1 MQMAKNNVEE
11 ILKKEYTEIDE
22 SINNITSLLKV
33 ILLENFGEK
42 VEILY
47 SIVDDNDK
55 FSQILNAFGGFRVDF
70 PTVEEFKS
78 SVTLSLVFYYKEIL
92 HYSWK
97 KIEEMIPYERDIS
110 LRYGSRI
117 KTLSKAIKRQ
127 LSKKTKEKVQRT
139 ELFEEE

>member
-1 MQMAKNNVEE
+1 MEE
-11 ILKKEYTEIDE
+11 RLKEEYTEIDE
-22 SINNITSLLKV
+22 SISNVTSLLKL
-33 ILLENFGEK
+33 ILFENFGEK
-42 VEILY
+42 IEILY

-55 FSQILNAFGGFRVDF
+55 FSQILNIFGGLSVNF

-78 SVTLSLVFYYKEIL
+78 SVTLSLVFYYKEIM

-110 LRYGSRI
+110 LRYGSKI
-117 KTLSKAIKRQ
+117 KTLSKSIKKQ
-127 LSKKTKEKVQRT
+127 LTKKTKEKVQRT

>member
-22 SINNITSLLKV
+22 SINNVTSLLKI
-33 ILLENFGEK
+33 ILFENFGEK

-47 SIVDDNDK
+47 SIVNDNDK
-55 FSQILNAFGGFRVDF
+55 FSQILNAFGGMCIDF

-78 SVTLSLVFYYKEIL
+78 SVTLSLVFYYKEVM
-92 HYSWK
+92 HFSWK

-110 LRYGSRI
+110 LRYGSKI
-117 KTLSKAIKRQ
+117 KTLQKSIKKQ
-127 LSKKTKEKVQRT
+127 LTKKSKEKVQKT
-139 ELFEEE
+139 ELFED

>member
-1 MQMAKNNVEE
+1 MAKNNVEE

-55 FSQILNAFGGFRVDF
+55 FSQILNTFGGFRVDF

>member
-1 MQMAKNNVEE
+1 MAKNNVEE

-22 SINNITSLLKV
+22 SINNVTSLLKI
-33 ILLENFGEK
+33 ILFENFGEK

-55 FSQILNAFGGFRVDF
+55 FSQILNAFGGMCIDF

-78 SVTLSLVFYYKEIL
+78 SVTLSLVFYYKEVM
-92 HYSWK
+92 HFSWK

-110 LRYGSRI
+110 LRYGSKI
-117 KTLSKAIKRQ
+117 KTLQKSIKKQ
-127 LSKKTKEKVQRT
+127 LIKKSKEKVQKT
-139 ELFEEE
+139 ELFED

>member
-1 MQMAKNNVEE
+1 MKTTEE
-11 ILKKEYTEIDE
+11 RLKEEYTEIDE
-22 SINNITSLLKV
+22 TINNITSLLKL
-33 ILLENFGEK
+33 ILFENFGEK
-42 VEILY
+42 IEILY

-55 FSQILNAFGGFRVDF
+55 FSQILNTFGGLSVNF

-78 SVTLSLVFYYKEIL
+78 SVTLSLVFYYKEIM

-97 KIEEMIPYERDIS
+97 KIEEMIPHERDIS

-127 LSKKTKEKVQRT
+127 LNKKTKEVVQKT
-139 ELFEEE
+139 ELFDE

>member
-1 MQMAKNNVEE
+1 MAKNNVEE

-22 SINNITSLLKV
+22 SINNVTSLLKI
-33 ILLENFGEK
+33 ILFENFGEK

-55 FSQILNAFGGFRVDF
+55 FSQMLNAFGGMCIDF

-78 SVTLSLVFYYKEIL
+78 LVILSLVFYYKEVM
-92 HYSWK
+92 HFSWK

-110 LRYGSRI
+110 LRYGSKI
-117 KTLSKAIKRQ
+117 KTLQKSIKKQ
-127 LSKKTKEKVQRT
+127 LTKKSKEKVQKT
-139 ELFEEE
+139 ELFED

>member
-97 KIEEMIPYERDIS
+97 KIEEMIPYERAIS

-127 LSKKTKEKVQRT
+127 LNKKTNEVVQKT

>member
-1 MQMAKNNVEE
+1 MKTTEE
-11 ILKKEYTEIDE
+11 RLKEEYTEIDE
-22 SINNITSLLKV
+22 TINNITSLLKL
-33 ILLENFGEK
+33 ILFENFGEK
-42 VEILY
+42 IEILY

-55 FSQILNAFGGFRVDF
+55 FSQILNTFGGLSVNF

-78 SVTLSLVFYYKEIL
+78 SVTLSLVFYYKEIM

-97 KIEEMIPYERDIS
+97 KIEEMIPHERDIS

-127 LSKKTKEKVQRT
+127 LSKKTKEVVQKT
-139 ELFEEE
+139 ELFDE

>member
-1 MQMAKNNVEE
+1 MQMANNIEK
-11 ILKKEYTEIDE
+11 ILKEEYSEIDE

-33 ILLENFGEK
+33 ILFENFGEK

-55 FSQILNAFGGFRVDF
+55 FSQILNAFGGLCVDF

-78 SVTLSLVFYYKEIL
+78 SVTLSLVFYYKEVM

-97 KIEEMIPYERDIS
+97 KIEQLIPHERDIS

-117 KTLSKAIKRQ
+117 KTLSKSIKKQ
-127 LSKKTKEKVQRT
+127 LTKKTKEKVQKT

>member
-1 MQMAKNNVEE
+1 MQKVKSETE
-11 ILKKEYTEIDE
+11 DILKKEYSKIDE
-22 SINNITSLLKV
+22 NINNITSLLKL
-33 ILLENFGEK
+33 ILFENFGEK

-55 FSQILNAFGGFRVDF
+55 FSQILNAFGGFCVDF

-127 LSKKTKEKVQRT
+127 LNKKTNEVVQKT

>member
-97 KIEEMIPYERDIS
+97 KIEEMIPYERDVS

-117 KTLSKAIKRQ
+117 KTLSKAIKKQ